1 MVVFQML
8 LDNYYTKQEGRPGGP
23 TAVGGDEIKSRLKK
37 FDSHTKVISKLARG
51 TITYST
57 TN

>member
-8 LDNYYTKQEGRPGGP
+8 LDNYYTKQEGGP